1 MRRIC
6 VVITARASYGRIRSA
21 LQAIRDHSRLELQLV
36 VCASAVLERYGDLRP
51 QLKND
56 NFVIDAQAF
65 TLVEGETLLTSAKSV
80 GLGVIEL
87 GNIFDRLRPDA
98 VVTIADRFETI
109 ATALAACNMNIPL
122 VHVQGGE
129 ITGNIDEKIRH
140 AITKLSDLHLV
151 STEKAQNR
159 VIQMGENPASV
170 FVTGCPSIDLAAS
183 IVKNPKLG
191 FDPIEKYGGVGSS
204 LSIRDGYLVV
214 LNHPVTTEFGQ
225 ARQQV
230 QELLLAMHDVNLPVL
245 WFWPN
250 VDAGSDDTSKGI
262 RAFRENQN
270 PTNIHFFKNMA
281 ASDFL
286 SLLINS
292 KGLIGNSSV
301 GIRECSFMG
310 VPVVNIGS
318 RQEGRDRVESLI
330 DVGYKRVEIVAAVNE
345 MLASP
350 RPARSTLYG
359 KGGAGKVIADLLA
372 EEPLSIEKRLAY

>member
-1 MRRIC
+1 M
-6 VVITARASYGRIRSA
+6 
-21 LQAIRDHSRLELQLV
+21 
-36 VCASAVLERYGDLRP
+36 
-51 QLKND
+51 
-56 NFVIDAQAF
+56 
-65 TLVEGETLLTSAKSV
+65 
-80 GLGVIEL
+80 
-87 GNIFDRLRPDA
+87 
-98 VVTIADRFETI
+98 
-109 ATALAACNMNIPL
+109 
-122 VHVQGGE
+122 
-129 ITGNIDEKIRH
+129 
-140 AITKLSDLHLV
+140 
-151 STEKAQNR
+151 
-159 VIQMGENPASV
+159 
-170 FVTGCPSIDLAAS
+170 
-183 IVKNPKLG
+183 
-191 FDPIEKYGGVGSS
+191 
-204 LSIRDGYLVV
+204 
-214 LNHPVTTEFGQ
+214 TTEFGQ

-372 EEPLSIEKRLAY
+372 EEPLSIVKRLAY

>member
-1 MRRIC
+1 
-6 VVITARASYGRIRSA
+6 
-21 LQAIRDHSRLELQLV
+21 
-36 VCASAVLERYGDLRP
+36 
-51 QLKND
+51 
-56 NFVIDAQAF
+56 
-65 TLVEGETLLTSAKSV
+65 
-80 GLGVIEL
+80 
-87 GNIFDRLRPDA
+87 
-98 VVTIADRFETI
+98 
-109 ATALAACNMNIPL
+109 MNIPL

-151 STEKAQNR
+151 STEKAQKR
-159 VIQMGENPASV
+159 VIQMGEDPASV

-183 IVKNPKLG
+183 IVKNPELG

-270 PTNIHFFKNMA
+270 PINIHFSKIWQLVI
-281 ASDFL
+281 SK
-286 SLLINS
+286 SLN
-292 KGLIGNSSV
+292 
-301 GIRECSFMG
+301 
-310 VPVVNIGS
+310 
-318 RQEGRDRVESLI
+318 Q
-330 DVGYKRVEIVAAVNE
+330 
-345 MLASP
+345 
-350 RPARSTLYG
+350 
-359 KGGAGKVIADLLA
+359 
-372 EEPLSIEKRLAY
+372 